1 MNTFRMIWLAS
12 IVLGIGVEVILL
24 CLQAGALRRYGH
36 SSFWLLIVGSACTAV
51 YALIGAVPYFVTLH
65 TAALTNLL
73 GLGLAFALVGVISGV
88 WGTASL
94 FRRFGELHRESI
106 GVINEAA

>member
-1 MNTFRMIWLAS
+1 MIWLAT

-24 CLQAGALRRYGH
+24 SLQAGALRRYGH

-51 YALIGAVPYFVTLH
+51 YAAIGAIPYFVTLS
-65 TAALTNLL
+65 TAALANLL
-73 GLGLAFALVGVISGV
+73 SVGLAFALVDVIFGV

-94 FRRFGELHRESI
+94 FRRFGQLHRAAN
-106 GVINEAA
+106 GVSGETA